1 MSKMSLINF
10 KKFKI
15 HLILYMDFAIME
27 IITPNTLG
35 CGLYDFRKIIYNAPK
50 NYTKRSI
57 MY

>member
-1 MSKMSLINF
+1 MSLINF

-27 IITPNTLG
+27 IITPNTLEG
-35 CGLYDFRKIIYNAPK
+35 GLYDFRKIIYDGPK

>member
-1 MSKMSLINF
+1 MSLINL

-27 IITPNTLG
+27 IITPNTLEG
-35 CGLYDFRKIIYNAPK
+35 GLYDFRKIIYDGPK